1 MLRPS
6 VLSIMKRCIPEPDR
20 TPIMRVLA
28 LYPAFDVQINEMAMV
43 WEHLS
48 TMNDL
53 DCLVFAGARDILKGF
68 QSASDTEQRG
78 RLQVQRLAELKPS
91 AEMLQRAAAFR
102 PDVIYCAVT
111 ENLGFARALRR
122 QTGAPIIL
130 HTEYFLDDLTFL
142 RRRYHGGVPL
152 VRRFASM
159 IGRTLLHR
167 TCTTIVVSNP
177 VDHNSPEWNTFG
189 RLRYLP
195 WPHPHP
201 EESLN
206 PVRRNSFFSA
216 HIGSLSR
223 GKGAA
228 YLQEFYGALLRTEPE
243 FRMLLVGPAIDEEG
257 QRASRS
263 LHDEFP
269 DRVEVLAGCSRA
281 EAMDLLRASLF
292 VFSPALRYGWGLIGD
307 AWGTGTPVISRT
319 VHYDL
324 KDGVNCLVAPDAA
337 TFVRHAVALK
347 NDEVLFATIT
357 KGGTETV
364 AGHAPEVVAETLMG
378 VLRGVVPR

>member
-1 MLRPS
+1 
-6 VLSIMKRCIPEPDR
+6 
-20 TPIMRVLA
+20 MRVLA

-43 WEHLS
+43 WEHLC
-48 TMNDL
+48 TTNDI

-68 QSASDTEQRG
+68 RSASDTEQRG
-78 RLQVQRLAELKPS
+78 KLEVHRLADLKPS
-91 AEMLQRAAAFR
+91 PEALERAAAFH

-111 ENLGFARALRR
+111 ENLGFARTLRR
-122 QTGAPIIL
+122 HTGAPIVL

-142 RRRYHGGVPL
+142 RRRYHGGVPPL
-152 VRRFASM
+152 RRFAGI

-167 TCTTIVVSNP
+167 TCTTIIVSNP
-177 VDHNSPEWNTFG
+177 VDHRSPEWKTFPH
-189 RLRYLP
+189 LRYLP

-201 EESLN
+201 EEPAN
-206 PVRRNSFFSA
+206 PIRRNSIFSA

-228 YLQEFYGALLRTEPE
+228 YLQEFYTALLRAMPE
-243 FRMLLVGPAIDEEG
+243 FRMIIVGPAIDEEG
-257 QRASRS
+257 QRASRV

-269 DRVEVLAGCSRA
+269 DRVEIRAGCSRA

-307 AWGTGTPVISRT
+307 SWGTGTPVISRT
-319 VHYDL
+319 EHYDL
-324 KDGVNCLVAPDAA
+324 KDGANCLVATDAA
-337 TFVRHAVALK
+337 AFVRCAAALK
-347 NDEVLFATIT
+347 DDEGLFARIT
-357 KGGTETV
+357 KCGSETV

-378 VLRGVVPR
+378 ILRGVVSH